1 MRALLLLPLMALAA
15 CQVSKDDQNDTI
27 SMTYNEDVAENAA
40 ADAANFAEDVAN
52 DVEDSAA
59 KVENKIDD
67 LDVDVD
73 VRTDGGEASAN
84 AN

>member
-1 MRALLLLPLMALAA
+1 MRALLLLPLMALAG
-15 CQVSKDDQNDTI
+15 CQVSKDDQNDTV
-27 SMTYNEDVAENAA
+27 SMTYDEEVAENAA
-40 ADAANFAEDVAN
+40 ADAANFAGQVAN

-59 KVENKIDD
+59 KLGNKIDD